1 MANNI
6 ALTLTIDGVQQ
17 TITTINQLE
26 TAIKS
31 AKEQLSGLDIGS
43 TEFKNLSTQIRQA
56 DSALKN
62 LQESI
67 EGKKIEE
74 TIGRYAKIGSA
85 ITGSFAAAQAA
96 ISLFGN
102 ESEEITRAAAQA
114 QNLLTIALVG
124 REVAEGA
131 VAASTLIADL
141 ATKAQTASTL
151 AADSATKRFYATLAA
166 NPYTALLVG
175 VGLLVAALLSFGK
188 ASDEAAKKDKEFK
201 DNLNKDIGKEISQLN
216 LLVNQVN
223 NTSLSLNTRKKALD
237 DLQKQFPA
245 YFENLNKEDILTGKV
260 KIATDTLT
268 DAIIKQAQARALQ
281 GRIEERAVKL
291 LELEE
296 KITKATKERQE
307 AELQARQGGA
317 GITGGGSVSGLGG
330 AQIAEAGATNRLARA
345 TSELNDLNRQ
355 KADINRQ
362 NIADTQK
369 INSLTVQTDNVIGTQ
384 TETVDDNTKA
394 QEKALKVLQDRLDLQ
409 NELLKRT
416 ELLNETEKKVN
427 LDFLE
432 GIKKQIESLK
442 ELKQTRE
449 DLLKTEK
456 EALLE
461 SLKGITTT
469 IKRELEFPLKPTDSP
484 ISQLAKTIELDIKS
498 IDENLKDFQIDF
510 VLTKFGKEGEDAIK
524 EFTTRLDKASEQF
537 GKQLKIGDKLIQ
549 IAKPDEVKE
558 KLSQFTDEVVRIFN
572 DPSILPGLRETEI
585 EKVIGQI
592 FNLPKKTLSDFKS
605 FGEGAEDAFQKY
617 NEGIQIVKDS
627 LVGFGIAQ
635 TTQIKDFGT
644 AVVEYK
650 KLAAELSTI
659 QNQIGDTVV
668 ESWMFKGPKTFFR
681 QLGVEQI
688 DEFNKQI
695 TEKIKQTP
703 ELLSVLLNDIANQQD
718 VYFGRLGKEGVQ
730 KLLDGISASFKDI
743 ENLSKEEL
751 TALLKIFEDGS
762 SMIYKSFEKNLSPEE
777 FEKLVSKI
785 KKKLAEIPSE
795 ADKEFQKSLEKIQ
808 TFIQQFQGILNQVGQ
823 LTSEYFSFQLDK
835 VDKRYEDTLS
845 KIQGDTEEAN
855 EKRIEAEEIYQ
866 RQRKEIEKKAARTSL
881 GISLVQA
888 VANTAEAVT
897 KALTAGP
904 ISGQILAGISAAL
917 GAVQVGL
924 ISAQIAQL
932 NNYRR
937 GGIIKGQGGMVVGPS
952 HEYGG
957 VKFAYGGGV
966 ELEGGEA
973 VINRMGSLRY
983 ASLLNS
989 INTSTGGKPINV
1001 SNFDDSRIVEAIA
1014 KQRSEPI
1021 RAFVVESD
1029 ITNRQNVSKR
1039 LDQLSRI

>member
-6 ALTLTIDGVQQ
+6 ALTLTVNGVQQ
-17 TITTINQLE
+17 TITTISQLE
-26 TAIKS
+26 EAIRA
-31 AKEQLSGLDIGS
+31 AKTELSGLAIGS
-43 TEFKNLSTQIRQA
+43 EEFKKLSTQIRQA
-56 DSALKN
+56 DSALQN
-62 LQESI
+62 LNENI
-67 EGKKIEE
+67 AGKKLAENIE
-74 TIGRYAKIGSA
+74 RYAKIGSA

-102 ESEEITRAAAQA
+102 ESEDVAKAAAQA

-175 VGLLVAALLSFGK
+175 IGLLVGALFAFGG
-188 ASDEAAKKDKEFK
+188 ATDEAAKKDKEFK
-201 DNLNKDIGKEISQLN
+201 EQLNKDIAKEITQLK

-260 KIATDTLT
+260 KIATETLT
-268 DAIIKQAQARALQ
+268 GAIIKQAQARALQ
-281 GRIEERAVKL
+281 SRIEERAVKL
-291 LELEE
+291 LDLEE
-296 KITKATKERQE
+296 KILKATKDRQD
-307 AELQARQGGA
+307 AELAARQGGA
-317 GITGGGSVSGLGG
+317 GITGGGSVGGLGG
-330 AQIAEAGATNRLARA
+330 ASVQEASATNRLSRA
-345 TSELNDLNRQ
+345 TSELNKLRQ
-355 KADINRQ
+355 EKSEIDRQ
-362 NIADTQK
+362 NIADTER
-369 INSLTVQTDNVIGTQ
+369 INTLTVQTDSVIGTQ
-384 TETVDDNTKA
+384 TDTVDDNTKA
-394 QEKALKVLQDRLDLQ
+394 QEKALKVLQDRLELQ
-409 NELLKRT
+409 NELLKNT
-416 ELLNETEKKVN
+416 QLLNETEKKVN
-427 LDFLE
+427 QDFLD
-432 GIKKQIESLK
+432 GIKKQIEDIEK
-442 ELKQTRE
+442 LKQTRQ
-449 DLLKTEK
+449 DFFKTEK
-456 EALLE
+456 DDLLE
-461 SLKGITTT
+461 SLKTITTT
-469 IKRELEFPLKPTDSP
+469 VEAVGQIPFSDPFGFITVGD
-484 ISQLAKTIELDIKS
+484 LARTIERNLNE
-498 IDENLKDFQIDF
+498 IDANIKDFQIEFILKKLSKD
-510 VLTKFGKEGEDAIK
+510 GQDAIK
-524 EFTTRLDKASEQF
+524 EYTTRLNKAADQF

-549 IAKPDEVKE
+549 IAKPEEVRQ
-558 KLSQFTDEVVRIFN
+558 KLTQLTDEVIKIFN

-585 EKVIGQI
+585 EKVINQI
-592 FNLPKKTLSDFKS
+592 FQIPQKTLKDFQQ
-605 FGEGAEDAFQKY
+605 FGDGAEDAFRKY
-617 NEGIQIVKDS
+617 NDGIKILKET
-627 LVGFGIAQ
+627 LLGFGIAQ
-635 TTQIKDFGT
+635 QSQVKDFSN

-650 KLAAELSTI
+650 KLSDELLKISSEVADSTKLI
-659 QNQIGDTVV
+659 SGETIFTPLTG
-668 ESWMFKGPKTFFR
+668 
-681 QLGVEQI
+681 EQI
-688 DEFNKQI
+688 DTFNKQI
-695 TEKIKQTP
+695 IEKIKQTP
-703 ELLSVLLNDIANQQD
+703 ELLSVLLNDIATQQD
-718 VYFGRLGKEGVQ
+718 AYFGRLGKDGVQ
-730 KLLDGISASFKDI
+730 KLLDGISESFNEI
-743 ENLSKEEL
+743 ESLSKEQL
-751 TALLKIFEDGS
+751 TELLKIFEDGS

-808 TFIQQFQGILNQVGQ
+808 TFIQQFQGVLNQLGQ

-835 VDKRYEDTLS
+835 VDKRYEDSLS

-888 VANTAEAVT
+888 IANTAEAVT
-897 KALTAGP
+897 KALAAGP
-904 ISGQILAGISAAL
+904 ISGQILAGITAAL

-924 ISAQIAQL
+924 IGAQISQL

-957 VKFAYGGGV
+957 VKFAAGGGV

-983 ASLLNS
+983 SSLLNS

-1029 ITNRQNVSKR
+1029 ITNRQNISKR

>member
-17 TITTINQLE
+17 TITTISQLE
-26 TAIKS
+26 TAIKA
-31 AKEQLSGLDIGS
+31 AKEQLAGLEIGS
-43 TEFKNLSTQIRQA
+43 VEFKNLSTQIRQA
-56 DSALKN
+56 DSALQN
-62 LQESI
+62 LNENI
-67 EGKKIEE
+67 AGKKLAENIE
-74 TIGRYAKIGSA
+74 RYAKIGSA

-102 ESEEITRAAAQA
+102 ESEDVAKAAAQA

-175 VGLLVAALLSFGK
+175 IGLLVGALFAFGG
-188 ASDEAAKKDKEFK
+188 ATDEAAKKDKEFK
-201 DNLNKDIGKEISQLN
+201 EQLNKDIAKEITQLK

-260 KIATDTLT
+260 KIATETLT
-268 DAIIKQAQARALQ
+268 GAIIKQAQARALQ
-281 GRIEERAVKL
+281 SRIEERAVKL
-291 LELEE
+291 LDLEE
-296 KITKATKERQE
+296 KILKATKDRQA
-307 AELQARQGGA
+307 AELAERQGGR
-317 GITGGGSVSGLGG
+317 GITGSGSVPGLGG
-330 AQIAEAGATNRLARA
+330 AQVADASATNRLARA
-345 TSELNDLNRQ
+345 TSELNKLNQ
-355 KADINRQ
+355 EKAEIDRQ
-362 NIADTQK
+362 NIADTLK
-369 INSLTVQTDNVIGTQ
+369 INSLTVETDTVIGNATD
-384 TETVDDNTKA
+384 TLDDNTKA

-432 GIKKQIESLK
+432 DIKKQIDAIK
-442 ELKQTRE
+442 ELKQSRE

-456 EALLE
+456 DALLE
-461 SLKGITTT
+461 SLKTITTT
-469 IKRELEFPLKPTDSP
+469 VQSFGKVPFVDPFGFIKVGD
-484 ISQLAKTIELDIKS
+484 LAKTIKTNLTE
-498 IDENLKDFQIDF
+498 IDKNIKDFQIEFILKKLSKD
-510 VLTKFGKEGEDAIK
+510 GQDAIQ
-524 EFTTRLDKASEQF
+524 EYTVRLNKAAEQF
-537 GKQLKIGDKLIQ
+537 GKQLKIGDRLIQ
-549 IAKPDEVKE
+549 IAKPDEVKA
-558 KLSQFTDEVVRIFN
+558 KLTQFTDEVVRIFN

-605 FGEGAEDAFQKY
+605 FGEGAEEAFQKY
-617 NEGIQIVKDS
+617 NEGIRIVKDS
-627 LVGFGIAQ
+627 LIGFGLAQ
-635 TTQIKDFGT
+635 QSQVKDFSN

-650 KLAAELSTI
+650 KLSDELLKISSEVADSTKLI
-659 QNQIGDTVV
+659 SGETIFTPLTG
-668 ESWMFKGPKTFFR
+668 
-681 QLGVEQI
+681 EQI
-688 DEFNKQI
+688 DTFNKQI
-695 TEKIKQTP
+695 IEKIKQTP
-703 ELLSVLLNDIANQQD
+703 ELLSVLLNDIATQQD
-718 VYFGRLGKEGVQ
+718 AYFGRLGKDGVQ
-730 KLLDGISASFKDI
+730 KLLDGISESFNEI
-743 ENLSKEEL
+743 ESLSKEQL
-751 TALLKIFEDGS
+751 TELLKIFEDGS
-762 SMIYKSFEKNLSPEE
+762 SMIYESFEKNLSPEE

-808 TFIQQFQGILNQVGQ
+808 TFIQQFQGVLNQLGQ

-835 VDKRYEDTLS
+835 VDKRYEDSLS

-897 KALTAGP
+897 KALAAGP
-904 ISGQILAGISAAL
+904 ITGQILAGITAAL
-917 GAVQVGL
+917 GAVQVAL
-924 ISAQIAQL
+924 IGAQISQL

-957 VKFAYGGGV
+957 VRFAAGGGV

-1029 ITNRQNVSKR
+1029 ITNKQNISKR
-1039 LDQLSRI
+1039 LDQLARI

>member
-26 TAIKS
+26 TAIKT
-31 AKEQLSGLDIGS
+31 AKEQLAGLEIGS
-43 TEFKNLSTQIRQA
+43 QEFNTLSTQIRQA
-56 DSALKN
+56 DSALQN
-62 LQESI
+62 LNENI
-67 EGKKIEE
+67 AGKKLAENIE
-74 TIGRYAKIGSA
+74 RYAKIGSA

-175 VGLLVAALLSFGK
+175 VSLLVTALFAFGK

-201 DNLNKDIGKEISQLN
+201 DNLNKDIGKEVTQLK

-296 KITKATKERQE
+296 KIAAATKARQE
-307 AELQARQGGA
+307 AELAARQGGV
-317 GITGGGSVSGLGG
+317 GITGGGSVGGLGG
-330 AQIAEAGATNRLARA
+330 AQVAEAGATNRLARA
-345 TSELNDLNRQ
+345 TSELNDLKRQ
-355 KADINRQ
+355 KAEIDKQ
-362 NIADTQK
+362 NIADTEK
-369 INSLTVQTDNVIGTQ
+369 INSLTVQTDKVIGTE
-384 TETVDDNTKA
+384 TETVDDNNKA
-394 QEKALKVLQDRLDLQ
+394 QEKALKLLQARLDLQ

-432 GIKKQIESLK
+432 DVKKQIDVIK
-442 ELKQTRE
+442 ELKQSRE

-456 EALLE
+456 DALLE
-461 SLKGITTT
+461 SLKTITTT
-469 IKRELEFPLKPTDSP
+469 VQSFGKVPFADPFGFINVGD
-484 ISQLAKTIELDIKS
+484 LAKTIKTNLDE
-498 IDENLKDFQIDF
+498 IDANIKDFQIEFILKKLSKD
-510 VLTKFGKEGEDAIK
+510 GQDAIQ
-524 EFTTRLDKASEQF
+524 EYTLRLNKAAEQF
-537 GKQLKIGDKLIQ
+537 GKQLKIGDRLIQ

-558 KLSQFTDEVVRIFN
+558 KLTQFTDEVVRIFN

-585 EKVIGQI
+585 EKVISQI
-592 FNLPKKTLSDFKS
+592 FNIPEKTLKDFKS
-605 FGEGAEDAFQKY
+605 FGEGAEEAFQKY
-617 NEGIQIVKDS
+617 NEGIKIVKES
-627 LVGFGIAQ
+627 LIGFGIAQ
-635 TTQIKDFGT
+635 QSQIKDFSN

-650 KLAAELSTI
+650 KLSDELLKVSTEVADSTKLI
-659 QNQIGDTVV
+659 SGETIFTPLTG
-668 ESWMFKGPKTFFR
+668 
-681 QLGVEQI
+681 EQI
-688 DEFNKQI
+688 DTFNKQI
-695 TEKIKQTP
+695 IEKIKQTP
-703 ELLSVLLNDIANQQD
+703 ELLSVLLNDIATQQD
-718 VYFGRLGKEGVQ
+718 VYFGRLGKEGIQ

-777 FEKLVSKI
+777 FEKLISKI

-795 ADKEFQKSLEKIQ
+795 ADKEFQKSLERLQ
-808 TFIQQFQGILNQVGQ
+808 TFIQQFQGVLNQLGQ
-823 LTSEYFSFQLDK
+823 VTSEYFSFQLDK
-835 VDKRYEDTLS
+835 VDKRYEDSLS

-855 EKRIEAEEIYQ
+855 KKRIEAEEIYQ

-888 VANTAEAVT
+888 IANTAEAVT
-897 KALTAGP
+897 KALAAGP
-904 ISGQILAGISAAL
+904 ISGQILAGITAAL
-917 GAVQVGL
+917 GAVQVAL
-924 ISAQIAQL
+924 IGSQIAQL

-1029 ITNRQNVSKR
+1029 ITNKQNISKR
-1039 LDQLSRI
+1039 LDQLARI

>member
-17 TITTINQLE
+17 TITTISQLE
-26 TAIKS
+26 TAIKA
-31 AKEQLSGLDIGS
+31 AKEQLAGLEIGS
-43 TEFKNLSTQIRQA
+43 VEFKNLSTQIRQA
-56 DSALKN
+56 DSALQN
-62 LQESI
+62 LNENI
-67 EGKKIEE
+67 AGKKLAENIE
-74 TIGRYAKIGSA
+74 RYAKIGSA

-175 VGLLVAALLSFGK
+175 VGLLVTALLSFGK
-188 ASDEAAKKDKEFK
+188 ATDEAAKKEKEFK
-201 DNLNKDIGKEISQLN
+201 DALNKDIAKEVTQMQ

-260 KIATDTLT
+260 KIATQTLT

-291 LELEE
+291 LDLEE
-296 KITKATKERQE
+296 KILKATKDRQA
-307 AELQARQGGA
+307 AELAERQGGR
-317 GITGGGSVSGLGG
+317 GITGSGSVPGLGG
-330 AQIAEAGATNRLARA
+330 AQIADASATNRLARA
-345 TSELNDLNRQ
+345 TSELNKLNQ
-355 KADINRQ
+355 EKAEIDRQ
-362 NIADTQK
+362 NIADTQR
-369 INSLTVQTDNVIGTQ
+369 INSLTVQTDKVIGTQ
-384 TETVDDNTKA
+384 TETV
-394 QEKALKVLQDRLDLQ
+394 EK
-409 NELLKRT
+409 N
-416 ELLNETEKKVN
+416 N
-427 LDFLE
+427 
-432 GIKKQIESLK
+432 K
-442 ELKQTRE
+442 ELKVNNELINKIIESYKNFNIAVFELGESSTEIETSLQKQVDELESLISKLSEASTIEGKLIQLQTTLAQRNDNVGDAFDRVRE
-449 DLLKTEK
+449 KSEEFFNQLKDGNATQEEVRKSGELLRK
-456 EALLE
+456 EALKIADDLGIPEESRQQLE
-461 SLKGITTT
+461 RYVLLYTQFTDAVAKFQTKDSKPPFDAATFEKDLIDVLLLTNK
-469 IKRELEFPLKPTDSP
+469 IKIDPFGDTRTPEELQK
-484 ISQLAKTIELDIKS
+484 QLLDAQERLQKDQEAFIKS
-498 IDENLKDFQIDF
+498 YVENRR
-510 VLTKFGKEGEDAIK
+510 KEA
-524 EFTTRLDKASEQF
+524 RA
-537 GKQLKIGDKLIQ
+537 Q
-549 IAKPDEVKE
+549 IAKLNVDE
-558 KLSQFTDEVVRIFN
+558 
-572 DPSILPGLRETEI
+572 
-585 EKVIGQI
+585 
-592 FNLPKKTLSDFKS
+592 
-605 FGEGAEDAFQKY
+605 
-617 NEGIQIVKDS
+617 
-627 LVGFGIAQ
+627 
-635 TTQIKDFGT
+635 
-644 AVVEYK
+644 
-650 KLAAELSTI
+650 
-659 QNQIGDTVV
+659 
-668 ESWMFKGPKTFFR
+668 
-681 QLGVEQI
+681 
-688 DEFNKQI
+688 
-695 TEKIKQTP
+695 
-703 ELLSVLLNDIANQQD
+703 
-718 VYFGRLGKEGVQ
+718 
-730 KLLDGISASFKDI
+730 
-743 ENLSKEEL
+743 
-751 TALLKIFEDGS
+751 LK
-762 SMIYKSFEKNLSPEE
+762 E
-777 FEKLVSKI
+777 FEKGLAEAG
-785 KKKLAEIPSE
+785 KLAFENLVEAGNQVIIFENGIETVRKSVDDLNKELAKLGPQAQRALIVENIDLISDQYNGILYGIARSEEDLSNLRSKLKRRDFSEEERYGDLLIGLQEGLAARNIDISTLSYEEKLKLLESFLNKEIE
-795 ADKEFQKSLEKIQ
+795 ATQNAEQKKQDAQQKTLDNISKFIQEFQ
-808 TFIQQFQGILNQVGQ
+808 GVLNQLGQ
-823 LTSEYFSFQLDK
+823 ITSEYFSFQLDK
-835 VDKRYEDTLS
+835 VDKRYEDSLS
-845 KIQGDTEEAN
+845 KIVGDTEEAN

-888 VANTAEAVT
+888 IANTAEAVT
-897 KALTAGP
+897 KALAAGP
-904 ISGQILAGISAAL
+904 ISGQILAGITAAL

-924 ISAQIAQL
+924 ISAQISQL

-957 VKFAYGGGV
+957 VRFAAGGGV

-983 ASLLNS
+983 SSLLNS

>member
-17 TITTINQLE
+17 TITTISQLE
-26 TAIKS
+26 TAIKA
-31 AKEQLSGLDIGS
+31 AKEQLAGLEIGS
-43 TEFKNLSTQIRQA
+43 VEFKNLSTQIRQA
-56 DSALKN
+56 DSALQN
-62 LQESI
+62 LNENI
-67 EGKKIEE
+67 AGKKLAENIE
-74 TIGRYAKIGSA
+74 RYAKIGSA

-102 ESEEITRAAAQA
+102 ESEEIARASAQA

-175 VGLLVAALLSFGK
+175 VGLLVTALLSFGK
-188 ASDEAAKKDKEFK
+188 ATDEAAKKEKEFK
-201 DNLNKDIGKEISQLN
+201 DALNKDIAKEVTQMQ

-291 LELEE
+291 LDLEE
-296 KITKATKERQE
+296 KILKATKDRQA
-307 AELQARQGGA
+307 AEEQARQGGR
-317 GITGGGSVSGLGG
+317 GITGGGSIAGVGG
-330 AQIAEAGATNRLARA
+330 AQVAETGATNRLARA
-345 TSELNDLNRQ
+345 TSELNKLRQ
-355 KADINRQ
+355 EKTEIDRQ

-369 INSLTVQTDNVIGTQ
+369 INSLTVQTDKVIGTQ
-384 TETVDDNTKA
+384 TETV
-394 QEKALKVLQDRLDLQ
+394 EK
-409 NELLKRT
+409 N
-416 ELLNETEKKVN
+416 N
-427 LDFLE
+427 
-432 GIKKQIESLK
+432 K
-442 ELKQTRE
+442 ELKVNNELINKIIESYKNFNIAVFELGDSSTEIETSLQKQVDELESLISKLSEASTIEGKLIQLQTTLAQKNDNVGDAFQRVREKSEDFFNQLKDGNATQEEVRKSGELLRQEALKIADELGIPEESRQQLERYVLLYTQFTDAVAKFQTKDSKPPFDAATFEKDLIDVLLLTNKIKIDPFGDTRTPEELQKDLLDAQERLQKDQEAFIKSYVENRRKEARAQIAKLNVDELKEFEKGLAEAGKLAFENLVEAGNQVIIFENGIETVRKSVDDLNKELAKLGPQAQRALIVENIDLISDQYNGILYGIAKSEE
-449 DLLKTEK
+449 DLSKLRAKLKRRDFSEEERYGELLTGLQEGLAARNIDISNLSYEEK
-456 EALLE
+456 LKLLE
-461 SLKGITTT
+461 SFLNK
-469 IKRELEFPLKPTDSP
+469 
-484 ISQLAKTIELDIKS
+484 
-498 IDENLKDFQIDF
+498 
-510 VLTKFGKEGEDAIK
+510 
-524 EFTTRLDKASEQF
+524 
-537 GKQLKIGDKLIQ
+537 
-549 IAKPDEVKE
+549 
-558 KLSQFTDEVVRIFN
+558 
-572 DPSILPGLRETEI
+572 EI
-585 EKVIGQI
+585 EATQNAEQKKQDAQQKTLDNISKFIQEFQGVLNQLGQI
-592 FNLPKKTLSDFKS
+592 
-605 FGEGAEDAFQKY
+605 
-617 NEGIQIVKDS
+617 
-627 LVGFGIAQ
+627 
-635 TTQIKDFGT
+635 
-644 AVVEYK
+644 
-650 KLAAELSTI
+650 
-659 QNQIGDTVV
+659 
-668 ESWMFKGPKTFFR
+668 
-681 QLGVEQI
+681 
-688 DEFNKQI
+688 
-695 TEKIKQTP
+695 
-703 ELLSVLLNDIANQQD
+703 
-718 VYFGRLGKEGVQ
+718 
-730 KLLDGISASFKDI
+730 
-743 ENLSKEEL
+743 
-751 TALLKIFEDGS
+751 
-762 SMIYKSFEKNLSPEE
+762 
-777 FEKLVSKI
+777 
-785 KKKLAEIPSE
+785 
-795 ADKEFQKSLEKIQ
+795 
-808 TFIQQFQGILNQVGQ
+808 
-823 LTSEYFSFQLDK
+823 TSEYFSFQLDK
-835 VDKRYEDTLS
+835 VDKRYEDSLS
-845 KIQGDTEEAN
+845 KIVGDTEEAN

-888 VANTAEAVT
+888 IANTAEAVT
-897 KALTAGP
+897 KALAAGP
-904 ISGQILAGISAAL
+904 ISGQILAGITAAL

-924 ISAQIAQL
+924 ISAQISQL

-957 VKFAYGGGV
+957 VRFAAGGGV

-1029 ITNRQNVSKR
+1029 ITNKQNISKR
-1039 LDQLSRI
+1039 LDQLARI

>member
-17 TITTINQLE
+17 TITTISQLE
-26 TAIKS
+26 TAIKA
-31 AKEQLSGLDIGS
+31 AKEQLAGLEIGS
-43 TEFKNLSTQIRQA
+43 VEFKNLSTQIRQA
-56 DSALKN
+56 DSALQN
-62 LQESI
+62 LNENI
-67 EGKKIEE
+67 AGKKLAENIE
-74 TIGRYAKIGSA
+74 RYAKIGSA

-175 VGLLVAALLSFGK
+175 VGLLVTALLSFGK
-188 ASDEAAKKDKEFK
+188 ATDEAAKKEKEFK
-201 DNLNKDIGKEISQLN
+201 DALNKDIAKEVTQMQ

-291 LELEE
+291 LDLEE
-296 KITKATKERQE
+296 KILKATKDRQA
-307 AELQARQGGA
+307 AEEQARQGGR
-317 GITGGGSVSGLGG
+317 GITGGGSVAGVGG
-330 AQIAEAGATNRLARA
+330 AQVAETGATNRLARA
-345 TSELNDLNRQ
+345 TSDLNKLRQ
-355 KADINRQ
+355 EKAEIDRQ

-369 INSLTVQTDNVIGTQ
+369 INTLTVQTDKVIGTQ
-384 TETVDDNTKA
+384 TETV
-394 QEKALKVLQDRLDLQ
+394 EK
-409 NELLKRT
+409 N
-416 ELLNETEKKVN
+416 N
-427 LDFLE
+427 
-432 GIKKQIESLK
+432 K
-442 ELKQTRE
+442 ELKVNNELINKIIESYKNFNIAVFELGESSTEIETSLQKQVDELESLISKLSEASTIEGKLIQLQTTLAQKNDNVGDAFDRVRE
-449 DLLKTEK
+449 KSEEFFNQLKDGNATQDEVRKSGELLRK
-456 EALLE
+456 EALKIADDLGIPEESRQQLE
-461 SLKGITTT
+461 RYVLLYTQFTDAVAKFQTTDGKPPFDAAT
-469 IKRELEFPLKPTDSP
+469 FEKDLIDVLLLTNKIKIDPFGDTRTPEVLQKEL
-484 ISQLAKTIELDIKS
+484 LDAQERLQKDQEAFIKS
-498 IDENLKDFQIDF
+498 YVESRR
-510 VLTKFGKEGEDAIK
+510 KEA
-524 EFTTRLDKASEQF
+524 RA
-537 GKQLKIGDKLIQ
+537 Q
-549 IAKPDEVKE
+549 IAKLNVDE
-558 KLSQFTDEVVRIFN
+558 
-572 DPSILPGLRETEI
+572 
-585 EKVIGQI
+585 
-592 FNLPKKTLSDFKS
+592 
-605 FGEGAEDAFQKY
+605 
-617 NEGIQIVKDS
+617 
-627 LVGFGIAQ
+627 
-635 TTQIKDFGT
+635 
-644 AVVEYK
+644 
-650 KLAAELSTI
+650 
-659 QNQIGDTVV
+659 
-668 ESWMFKGPKTFFR
+668 
-681 QLGVEQI
+681 
-688 DEFNKQI
+688 
-695 TEKIKQTP
+695 
-703 ELLSVLLNDIANQQD
+703 
-718 VYFGRLGKEGVQ
+718 
-730 KLLDGISASFKDI
+730 
-743 ENLSKEEL
+743 
-751 TALLKIFEDGS
+751 LK
-762 SMIYKSFEKNLSPEE
+762 E
-777 FEKLVSKI
+777 FEKGLAEAG
-785 KKKLAEIPSE
+785 KLAFENLVEAGNQVIIFENGIETVRKSVDDLNKELAKLGPQAQRALIVENIDLISDQYNGILYGIAKSEEDLSKLRAKLKRRDFSEEERYGELLTGLQEGLAARNIDISTLSYEEKLKLLESFLNKEIE
-795 ADKEFQKSLEKIQ
+795 ATQNAEQKKQDAQQKTLDNISKFIQEFQ
-808 TFIQQFQGILNQVGQ
+808 GVLNQLGQ
-823 LTSEYFSFQLDK
+823 ITSEYFSFQLDK
-835 VDKRYEDTLS
+835 VDKRYEDSLS
-845 KIQGDTEEAN
+845 KIVGDTEEAN

-897 KALTAGP
+897 KALAAGP
-904 ISGQILAGISAAL
+904 ISGQILAGITAAL

-924 ISAQIAQL
+924 ISAQISQL

-957 VKFAYGGGV
+957 VRFAAGGGV

-983 ASLLNS
+983 SSLLNS

>member
-26 TAIKS
+26 TAIKT
-31 AKEQLSGLDIGS
+31 AKEQLANLEIGS
-43 TEFKNLSTQIRQA
+43 VEFKNLSTQIRQA
-56 DSALKN
+56 DSALQN
-62 LQESI
+62 LNENI
-67 EGKKIEE
+67 AGKKLAENIE
-74 TIGRYAKIGSA
+74 RYAKIGSA

-201 DNLNKDIGKEISQLN
+201 DGLNKDIAKEITQLN

-260 KIATDTLT
+260 KIATETLT
-268 DAIIKQAQARALQ
+268 GAIIKQAQARALQ

-291 LELEE
+291 LDLEE
-296 KITKATKERQE
+296 KILKATKDRQA
-307 AELQARQGGA
+307 AEEQARQGGT
-317 GITGGGSVSGLGG
+317 GITGGGSVGGLSG
-330 AQIAEAGATNRLARA
+330 AQVAEAGATNRLARA
-345 TSELNDLNRQ
+345 TSELNELKRQ
-355 KADINRQ
+355 KAEIDKQ
-362 NIADTQK
+362 NIADTQR
-369 INSLTVQTDNVIGTQ
+369 INSLTVETDTVIGNGTD
-384 TETVDDNTKA
+384 TLDDNTKA
-394 QEKALKVLQDRLDLQ
+394 QEKALKVLQDRLELQ

-432 GIKKQIESLK
+432 DIKKQIESIK
-442 ELKQTRE
+442 ELKQSRE

-456 EALLE
+456 DALLE
-461 SLKGITTT
+461 SLKTITTT
-469 IKRELEFPLKPTDSP
+469 VQSFGKVPFVDPFGFIKVGD
-484 ISQLAKTIELDIKS
+484 LAKTIKTNLTE
-498 IDENLKDFQIDF
+498 IDKNIKDFQIEFILKKLSKD
-510 VLTKFGKEGEDAIK
+510 GQDAIQ
-524 EFTTRLDKASEQF
+524 EYTVRLNKAAEQF
-537 GKQLKIGDKLIQ
+537 GKQLKIGDRLIQ
-549 IAKPDEVKE
+549 IAKPDEVKA
-558 KLSQFTDEVVRIFN
+558 KLTQFTDEVVRIFN

-605 FGEGAEDAFQKY
+605 FGEGAEEAFQKY
-617 NEGIQIVKDS
+617 NEGIRIVKDS
-627 LVGFGIAQ
+627 LIGFGIAQ
-635 TTQIKDFGT
+635 QSQVKDFSN

-650 KLAAELSTI
+650 KLSDELLKISSEVADSTKLI
-659 QNQIGDTVV
+659 SGETIFTPLTG
-668 ESWMFKGPKTFFR
+668 
-681 QLGVEQI
+681 EQI
-688 DEFNKQI
+688 DTFNKQI
-695 TEKIKQTP
+695 IEKIKQTP
-703 ELLSVLLNDIANQQD
+703 ELLSVLLNDIATQQD
-718 VYFGRLGKEGVQ
+718 VYFGRLGKDGVQ
-730 KLLDGISASFKDI
+730 KLLDGISESFNEI
-743 ENLSKEEL
+743 ENLSKEQL
-751 TALLKIFEDGS
+751 TELLKIFEDGS

-808 TFIQQFQGILNQVGQ
+808 TFIQQFQGVLNQLGQ

-835 VDKRYEDTLS
+835 VDKRYEDSLS

-904 ISGQILAGISAAL
+904 VSGQILAGITAAL

-924 ISAQIAQL
+924 ISAQISQL

-957 VKFAYGGGV
+957 VRFAAGGGV

-983 ASLLNS
+983 SSLLNS